1 MTNREKFLANREVTI
16 KEASS
21 LGLIQ
26 ESIERE
32 YADVQTSTGWFTL
45 YTCNKDIEITNFGKF
60 YSINIELPVGELK
73 QLSSIIDFLKEKK

>member
-26 ESIERE
+26 EHIERE
-32 YADVQTSTGWFTL
+32 YEDIQTSTGWFTL
-45 YTCNKDIEITNFGKF
+45 YNKEIEITNFGKF
-60 YSINIELPVGELK
+60 YSINIEIPVGELK

>member
-21 LGLIQ
+21 LGLI
-26 ESIERE
+26 IERE